1 MKNNVASMENDHL
14 ISEVLKLR
22 DQLYGYALSLVR
34 NQADAEDLLQ
44 DTYLKVM
51 DNADK
56 FDGANLKGWVK
67 VIMSNTLKNKLK
79 RDRRVNYVD
88 MDDES
93 QTFSYAAPM
102 FSAPHPA
109 DQGCTLSE
117 IRKSYNALNEDQRRA
132 FVMYAEEGLSYDEIA
147 KETGAAMGTVKSR
160 ISAGRKK
167 LMVELKDYAT
177 TSARRAA

>member
-1 MKNNVASMENDHL
+1 MKNKVTCKENDHL
-14 ISEVLKLR
+14 IDEVLKLS
-22 DQLYGYALSLVR
+22 DQWYGLALSLVH
-34 NQADAEDLLQ
+34 NAADAEDLLH

-51 DNADK
+51 DNSDK
-56 FDGANLKGWVK
+56 FDGTNLKGWVK
-67 VIMSNTLKNKLK
+67 VIMCNTLKNKLK
-79 RDRRVNYVD
+79 REHRVNYVD
-88 MDDES
+88 MDDEA

-102 FSAPHPA
+102 FSAPYHA

-117 IRKSYNALNEDQRRA
+117 IRNSYDALNEDQRRA
-132 FVMYAEEGLSYDEIA
+132 FVMYAEDGLSYDEIA

-167 LMVELKDYAT
+167 LMVKLKDYAT